1 MNIKYNKTKFH
12 LAVFDAFYASKII
25 EKIYLDEELYN
36 TVHNLLNSE
45 EREEFD
51 ICESFLG
58 STFNEDTND
67 KNNDENEKNLIEK
80 RK

>member
-36 TVHNLLNSE
+36 TVHNLLNNE

-51 ICESFLG
+51 ISKAF
-58 STFNEDTND
+58 
-67 KNNDENEKNLIEK
+67 
-80 RK
+80 

>member
-36 TVHNLLNSE
+36 TVHNLLNNE

-51 ICESFLG
+51 ISESFLG
-58 STFNEDTND
+58 SILKEDIND
-67 KNNDENEKNLIEK
+67 KNNDENEKYLGKK